1 MQIKSS
7 VDRYGAVAIV
17 IHWTAAA
24 IILALLISG
33 FRAANLTDAALK
45 AGVLRFHVVG
55 GLLVLLLTL
64 ARVAWWAFADRK
76 PLPVAGASSLQNGL
90 ARLVHILFYIVV
102 LGMAASGIGMMA
114 LSGAGATLFGDAG
127 GVLPNFTKFLP
138 RVPHGLGGRFMV
150 ALFVLH
156 TAGALYHQF
165 ILRDRL
171 FARMGIGA

>member
-7 VDRYGAVAIV
+7 VDRYGAVAIA

-24 IILALLISG
+24 IILALLVSG

-55 GLLVLLLTL
+55 GFLVLLLTL
-64 ARVAWWAFADRK
+64 ARIAWWAFADKK
-76 PLPVAGASSLQNGL
+76 PPPVAGVSSLQSGF
-90 ARLVHILFYIVV
+90 ARTVHILFYVVV
-102 LGMAASGIGMMA
+102 LGMTASGIGMMA
-114 LSGAGATLFGDAG
+114 LSGAGAILFGDAG
-127 GVLPNFTKFLP
+127 GVLPAFTKFLP

-156 TAGALYHQF
+156 IAGALYHQF

-171 FARMGIGA
+171 LARMGVGS